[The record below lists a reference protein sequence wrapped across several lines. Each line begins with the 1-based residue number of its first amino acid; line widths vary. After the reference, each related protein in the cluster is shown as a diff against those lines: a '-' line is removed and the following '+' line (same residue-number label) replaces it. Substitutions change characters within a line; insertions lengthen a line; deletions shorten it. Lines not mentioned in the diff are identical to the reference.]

1 MLEML
6 IFIVG
11 LYTLVFGR
19 LRLPGNLDLRGWRAR
34 VAALFLIAPLP
45 LAILLGR
52 VIGWGLTPEQGR
64 SVFGITELI
73 LVAMGVGGALIFGL
87 LSRPREEY
95 GEDVSTDHHDR

>member
-34 VAALFLIAPLP
+34 VAAIFLIAPLP

-52 VIGWGLTPEQGR
+52 VIGWGLRPNKAGR
-64 SVFGITELI
+64 YLGS
-73 LVAMGVGGALIFGL
+73 
-87 LSRPREEY
+87 PN
-95 GEDVSTDHHDR
+95 